1 MSRETDVPSVI
12 ALIDDFERYK
22 KIEYMNRLVENLKDI
37 GKQGSSAPPASSST
51 PPPADPTLVKAL
63 QGIGHI

>member
-37 GKQGSSAPPASSST
+37 GKQGSSASSST